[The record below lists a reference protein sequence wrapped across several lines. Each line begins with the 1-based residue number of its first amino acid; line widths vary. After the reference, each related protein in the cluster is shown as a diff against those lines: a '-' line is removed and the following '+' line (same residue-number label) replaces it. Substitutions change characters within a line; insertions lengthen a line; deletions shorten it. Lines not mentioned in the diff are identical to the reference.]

1 MWAKIITIKRT
12 KDLNYFSLCALNLF
26 NTQVSQFE
34 LNYWNKWTFPQ
45 HSNLLRC
52 TCICRIRKEWSC
64 IWWIWGGT
72 TMGFTSYSPS
82 DSHIHRKQLDPW
94 EIIFNFSQHTMITA
108 KYAKTHIR
116 QHISIGNTK
125 TWEQEPYGCDIMVHS
140 ATWPVCVCVCGVC
153 GVWCVVCVF
162 QGLDLSVQAAGHR
175 YFCHYPALWNTLRMM
190 INRIHEANQSPSHIH
205 REILFFPACNTKPHM
220 CLQNTID

>member
-34 LNYWNKWTFPQ
+34 LNNWNKWTFPQ

-153 GVWCVVCVF
+153 VWCVGGVVCGVCVPGSWPLCASSWSQVF
-162 QGLDLSVQAAGHR
+162 LPLSCSVKH
-175 YFCHYPALWNTLRMM
+175 T
-190 INRIHEANQSPSHIH
+190 
-205 REILFFPACNTKPHM
+205 
-220 CLQNTID
+220 QNDDQPDTWSKSKSISYT